1 MGKNLKKI
9 GLDVGSTTVKIA
21 VLDGKNRLIYH
32 KYQRHYS
39 DIKKTLA
46 EVVEDCISA
55 LGEKAV
61 LVAVT
66 GSGGINAAKWLDIPF
81 VQEVSAGAQAVEV
94 LIPETDVAI
103 ELGGEDAKITYFTE
117 GLEQRMNGTCA
128 GGTGAFIDQMAAL
141 LNTDIAG
148 LNKLAADYE
157 TIYPIASRCGV
168 FAKSD
173 IQPLLNDGAKKSD
186 IAASIYQSVVN
197 QTMSGLACGKP
208 IRGKVAFLGGPLH
221 YLSELRRRFIE
232 TLDLGEDDIIFPD
245 NANLFVAMGAALS
258 DSTGEVT
265 VEHLRKKVSGLS
277 SVIVHEVERLQPL
290 FKNEAEKKGFIERHK
305 LDSIPEADL
314 SSYIGACY
322 LGADMGST
330 TTKAVLIN
338 DKAEILYSHYDNN
351 MGDPL
356 KSVIAILKEIYSK
369 MPESA
374 YIAKATATGYGEQLV
389 MAALGVD
396 FGEIETMA
404 HYKAAEKIL
413 PGVEFILDIGGQ
425 DMKCMRI
432 KPALDSDSGS
442 GGEIESILLNEAC
455 SSGCGS
461 FIENFA
467 NALDMSAAEFA
478 EAGLSAENPVD
489 LGSRCTVFMNSRVKQ
504 AQKEGATVADISAG
518 LSYSV
523 VKNALFKV
531 IKIREPEAM
540 GEKIIVQGG
549 TFLNQSV
556 LRAFEITCGRN
567 VVRPDKA
574 GLMGAYG
581 AALIALERDDK
592 KGSSIA
598 KADRLEDF
606 SIKKSTA
613 RCAKCANN
621 CLLTISRFDDGKKFI
636 TNNRCEIGVGIESKK
651 AALPNLYEYKYNRVF
666 DYKSLDE
673 SDAKRGVVGIPRV
686 LGFYENYPFWHTFF
700 TKLGYSVKLSPKSSR
715 DIYDYGIETMP
726 SESVCYPAKLAHGHV
741 MSLID
746 EGVKFIFFPCLTYE
760 IDEGLGGDNHY
771 NCPVVATYS
780 EVIKNSVP
788 ELREHEVELMNPFLP
803 IYHPERMAERLVE
816 EFLPLG
822 IGGDEIGRALAY
834 AYEADKRFK
843 SDIQRKGEET
853 LELLRKSGKKG
864 VILAGRPYHV
874 DPEINHG
881 IPEMVNGFGYA
892 VLTEDS
898 VAHLEKIPRPIR
910 SVDQWMYHTRLY
922 ASAALVANQA
932 DLELVQL
939 NSFGCGLDAV
949 TTDQVQEMLE
959 QSGKLYTLLKIDEVN
974 NLGAARIRL
983 RSLISVVQERQRKG
997 YIAKGEIIPF
1007 KRHPL
1012 FTKPMR
1018 KTHTVLAPQLSP
1030 IHFELL
1036 EQAFR
1041 ASGINMVILRDYSKK
1056 VVDEGLKYVNND
1068 ACYPAILT
1076 IGQLMHAVQSGEYD
1090 LENTSLMITQTGGA
1104 CRATNYIGMLKKALS
1119 ETGYSR
1125 LPLISLNIVGME
1137 KNPGFS
1143 LTPLLLMRAAIS
1155 LLYGDLLSRCLYR
1168 VRPYELEKGSAN
1180 KLYEKWNDFLKGEI
1194 KYLSRKRLTKNVQN
1208 IVREFNELPVLEVE
1222 KPRVGIVGEV
1232 LVKYHPAAN
1241 NFVVDVVEAEGAE
1254 AVVPGFLSFMCFM
1267 CDHANSRHE
1276 FLTVAWKRWF
1286 ISNKVIN
1293 IFEWLQK
1300 PAADAIRG
1308 TKFGH
1313 HTPFREVRK
1322 MVDGIVSTGNI
1333 AGEGWMLTAE
1343 MMELM
1348 SEGVNNIICMQPFAC
1363 LPNHIVGK
1371 GIIGELKRRN
1381 PHSNIV
1387 AVDYDPGASEVNQ
1400 LNRIRLM
1407 LSQARK
1413 NMEFSSV
1420 QPEIAVSNKYERV
1433 LK

>member
-1 MGKNLKKI
+1 
-9 GLDVGSTTVKIA
+9 
-21 VLDGKNRLIYH
+21 
-32 KYQRHYS
+32 
-39 DIKKTLA
+39 
-46 EVVEDCISA
+46 
-55 LGEKAV
+55 
-61 LVAVT
+61 
-66 GSGGINAAKWLDIPF
+66 
-81 VQEVSAGAQAVEV
+81 
-94 LIPETDVAI
+94 
-103 ELGGEDAKITYFTE
+103 
-117 GLEQRMNGTCA
+117 
-128 GGTGAFIDQMAAL
+128 MAAL
-141 LNTDIAG
+141 LNTDITG
-148 LNKLAADYE
+148 LNEMAVNYE

-197 QTMSGLACGKP
+197 QTISGLACGKP

-221 YLSELRRRFIE
+221 YLSELRNRFIE
-232 TLDLGEDDIIFPD
+232 TLDLEDDYIIFPE
-245 NANLFVAMGAALS
+245 NANLFVAMGAGLS

-265 VEHLRKKVSGLS
+265 LEHLCEKIQGLS
-277 SVIVHEVERLQPL
+277 SVVVHEVERLQPL
-290 FKNEAEKKGFIERHK
+290 FANEAEKTEFIERHK
-305 LDSIPEADL
+305 SDAIPEADL
-314 SSYIGACY
+314 SAHKGVCY
-322 LGADMGST
+322 LGVDMGST

-356 KSVIAILKEIYSK
+356 KSVIGILKDIYSK
-369 MPESA
+369 MPKDS
-374 YIAKATATGYGEQLV
+374 YIGKATATGYGEHLV
-389 MAALGVD
+389 MSALGID

-404 HYKAAEKIL
+404 HYKAAEKLL

-432 KPALDSDSGS
+432 KN
-442 GGEIESILLNEAC
+442 GEIESILLNEAC

-467 NALDMSAAEFA
+467 NALDMNAAEFA
-478 EAGLSAENPVD
+478 EVGLSAENPVD

-504 AQKEGATVADISAG
+504 AQKEGASVADISAG

-556 LRAFEITCGRN
+556 LRAFELTCERN
-567 VVRPDKA
+567 VVRPAQA

-581 AALIALERDDK
+581 GALIALERDDRQVGLGANAVGRGDPDTQEITSLGSVRSV
-592 KGSSIA
+592 KGSTIA
-598 KADRLEDF
+598 KADRLENF

-621 CLLTISRFDDGKKFI
+621 CLLTISKFDDGTKFI
-636 TNNRCEIGVGIESKK
+636 TNNRCEIGQGTPRWHEGGKEL
-651 AALPNLYEYKYNRVF
+651 LPNLYTYKYNRVF
-666 DYKSLDE
+666 DYKSLPE
-673 SDAKRGVVGIPRV
+673 NEAKRGVIGIPRV

-715 DIYDYGIETMP
+715 EIYDYGIETMP
-726 SESVCYPAKLAHGHV
+726 SESVCYPAKLAHGHI

-746 EGVKFIFFPCLTYE
+746 YFEERKKSAEDGLESAGSAIIFFPCLTYE
-760 IDEGLGGDNHY
+760 MDEGYGGDNHY

-780 EVIKNSVP
+780 EVIKNSIP

-816 EFLPLG
+816 ELLPLG
-822 IGGDEIGRALAY
+822 ISGEEIGRALAH
-834 AYEADKRFK
+834 AYDEDKRFK
-843 SDIQRKGEET
+843 EDIRKKGEEALKL
-853 LELLRKSGKKG
+853 LEKTGEKG
-864 VILAGRPYHV
+864 IVLAGRPYHV

-898 VAHLEKIPRPIR
+898 VAHLPEAKVLRPIR

-922 ASAALVANQA
+922 ASSSLVAKNPN
-932 DLELVQL
+932 LELVQL

-983 RSLISVVQERQRKG
+983 RSLISVVEERRRKG
-997 YIAKGEIIPF
+997 YAAKGEITPF

-1012 FTKPMR
+1012 FTKKMR

-1036 EQAFR
+1036 EYAFKS
-1041 ASGINMVILRDYSKK
+1041 SGINMVILKDYSKE

-1076 IGQLMHAVQSGEYD
+1076 IGQLMHAIQSGKYD
-1090 LENTSLMITQTGGA
+1090 LESTSLMITQTGGA
-1104 CRATNYIGMLKKALS
+1104 CRATNYIGMLKKAMM
-1119 ETGYSR
+1119 EAGYSH

-1137 KNPGFS
+1137 RNPGFS
-1143 LTPLLLMRAAIS
+1143 LTPLLLMRAANS
-1155 LLYGDLLSRCLYR
+1155 LIYGDLLSRCLYR
-1168 VRPYELEKGSAN
+1168 VRPYEMEKGSAS
-1180 KLYEKWNDFLKGEI
+1180 KLYEKWNEFLKGEI
-1194 KYLSRKRLTKNVQN
+1194 KYLSRKRFTKNVQN
-1208 IVREFNELPVLEVE
+1208 IVREFNDLPVFEIE

-1254 AVVPGFLSFMCFM
+1254 AIVPGFLSFMGFM
-1267 CDHANSRHE
+1267 CDHANSRYE
-1276 FLTVAWKRWF
+1276 FLTTSWKRWY
-1286 ISNKVIN
+1286 ISNKVIDF
-1293 IFEWLQK
+1293 FEWLQK
-1300 PAADAIRG
+1300 PVAEAIKG

-1313 HTPFREVRK
+1313 HMPFREVRK
-1322 MVDGIVSTGNI
+1322 LVDGIVSTGNI

-1343 MMELM
+1343 MVELM
-1348 SEGVNNIICMQPFAC
+1348 QDGVNNIICTQPFAC

-1371 GIIGELKRRN
+1371 GIIGELKRRY
-1381 PHSNIV
+1381 PMSNIV

-1413 NMEFSSV
+1413 NMAQEQCV
-1420 QPEIAVSNKYERV
+1420 AEPEIEISNVYEEV
-1433 LK
+1433 MK